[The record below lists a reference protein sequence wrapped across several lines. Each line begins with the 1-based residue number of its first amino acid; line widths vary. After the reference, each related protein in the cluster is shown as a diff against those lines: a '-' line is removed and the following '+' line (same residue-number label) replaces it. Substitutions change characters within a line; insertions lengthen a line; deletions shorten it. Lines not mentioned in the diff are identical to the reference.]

1 MGFHC
6 SHIQQRGIKCIY
18 QNRLILGTV
27 DQAFICQ
34 IVLHIRAG
42 QLVDTRTHGYAAI
55 LDGNLCI
62 RQVQCQRHKYALDI
76 LAQCL
81 CDMIRKLNLGQL
93 VVHLD
98 DNAAVVR
105 SFQIK
110 YQFHLSK
117 YRTMIENPYI
127 L

>member
-1 MGFHC
+1 
-6 SHIQQRGIKCIY
+6 
-18 QNRLILGTV
+18 
-27 DQAFICQ
+27 
-34 IVLHIRAG
+34 
-42 QLVDTRTHGYAAI
+42 
-55 LDGNLCI
+55 
-62 RQVQCQRHKYALDI
+62 
-76 LAQCL
+76 
-81 CDMIRKLNLGQL
+81 MIRKLNLGQL

-117 YRTMIENPYI
+117 YRTVIENPYI

>member
-6 SHIQQRGIKCIY
+6 SHVQQRGIKGIY
-18 QNRLILGTV
+18 QNGLILGTV
-27 DQAFICQ
+27 DQAFIRQ

-42 QLVDTRTHGYAAI
+42 QLVDTRTHGYSAI

-62 RQVQCQRHKYALDI
+62 RQVQCQRQEYAFDI
-76 LAQCL
+76 LTQCL

-93 VVHLD
+93 VVHLN

-110 YQFHLSK
+110 YQFHLGK
-117 YRTMIENPYI
+117 YRTVIQNLYI

>member
-6 SHIQQRGIKCIY
+6 SHVQQRSIKCIY
-18 QNRLILGTV
+18 QNCLILGTV

-55 LDGNLCI
+55 LDGNLCV
-62 RQVQCQRHKYALDI
+62 RQVQCQRQEYALNI

-81 CDMIRKLNLGQL
+81 CDMVRELDLGQL

-98 DNAAVVR
+98 DDAAVVR

-110 YQFHLSK
+110 YQFHPGK
-117 YRTMIENPYI
+117 YRTVIENPYI

>member
-1 MGFHC
+1 
-6 SHIQQRGIKCIY
+6 
-18 QNRLILGTV
+18 
-27 DQAFICQ
+27 
-34 IVLHIRAG
+34 
-42 QLVDTRTHGYAAI
+42 
-55 LDGNLCI
+55 
-62 RQVQCQRHKYALDI
+62 
-76 LAQCL
+76 
-81 CDMIRKLNLGQL
+81 MIRKLNLGQL

-117 YRTMIENPYI
+117 YRAMIENPYI